1 MAKPLR
7 TFSVVAAMGM
17 ALTVAGCVLITGGTD
32 GYSAA
37 EGGVSGVGC
46 QTPADCHGQVCCF
59 VLGDGGV
66 PSTAC
71 QATCPAWEQSC
82 AVGSDCGEGGACLAQ
97 SCTVEGTTVQV
108 TTCGA
113 ISFCTQ

>member
-1 MAKPLR
+1 LTRA
-7 TFSVVAAMGM
+7 VAATAGVLAFA
-17 ALTVAGCVLITGGTD
+17 ALASCVLVTGGSN
-32 GYSAA
+32 GYSSS
-37 EGGVSGVGC
+37 EGGLSGQGC
-46 QTPADCHGQVCCF
+46 HAPKDCNGEMCCF
-59 VLGDGGV
+59 VLGDAGA
-66 PSTAC
+66 PSTTC

-82 AVGSDCGEGGACLAQ
+82 AVGSDCGDGGACLAQ